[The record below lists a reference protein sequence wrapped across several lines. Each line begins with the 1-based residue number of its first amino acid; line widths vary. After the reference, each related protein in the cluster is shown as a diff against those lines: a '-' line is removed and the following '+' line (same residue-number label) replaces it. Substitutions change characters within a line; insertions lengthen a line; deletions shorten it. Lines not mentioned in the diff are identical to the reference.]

1 MNENLVTTQKVHI
14 LVVDDTRDNL
24 RLLSNMLTE
33 QGYKVRP
40 APDGRRAISSAQSRL
55 PDLILLDIMM
65 PGMDGYAVCEQL
77 RADERTK
84 EIPVIFLSAL
94 NETMDKVRAFNIGG
108 VDYITKP
115 FQAEEVLARVKTH
128 LELAGM
134 RKHLQE
140 QNTLLSQEIVE
151 HKRTKAE
158 LQRARDAADAANTA
172 KSVFLSNMSH
182 ELRSPLT
189 AILGFVQVMV
199 RSSTL
204 PPEHH
209 ENVDIIRRSGEHL
222 LTLINQVLE
231 LSKIEAGRMALDE
244 TNVDVYRLLADVED
258 MFRVKAEEKHVR
270 LLVEQSEEVPQYVRT
285 DEIKLRQVLINVLN
299 NALKFTEEGGVAVR
313 VRRVFSHQS
322 SVFSEQRSSDNC
334 LLNTDNCILVFEVE
348 DSGPG
353 ITPEEIEHVFEAFR
367 QTETGRQSSEGTG
380 LGLPI
385 SRQFIR
391 LMGGDMQVKSE
402 AGHGTLFTFEIQ
414 VQVVE
419 AADIEPGFP
428 TRRIIALE
436 PGQSRYRILI
446 VDDRMTNRQ
455 LVVKLLAPFGFDLRE
470 AANGEDAIELC
481 ETWKPHLIWMD
492 MRMPVMDGYE
502 ATRQIKATAAGQ
514 TTKIIALTAS
524 SFEEERARILAAGC
538 DDYLRKPFREE
549 ELFELMSKH
558 IGVRF
563 VYEEDKQSSIDN
575 LQSTIDNAL
584 VALPAEWL
592 ANLKQGAEEVDVEL
606 LFSVIEQ
613 IRGRDAA
620 LAAALT
626 RLVEDFEYDGILAII
641 QHIKRGGDAVE
652 KNV

>member
-524 SFEEERARILAAGC
+524 SFEEERAIILAAGC